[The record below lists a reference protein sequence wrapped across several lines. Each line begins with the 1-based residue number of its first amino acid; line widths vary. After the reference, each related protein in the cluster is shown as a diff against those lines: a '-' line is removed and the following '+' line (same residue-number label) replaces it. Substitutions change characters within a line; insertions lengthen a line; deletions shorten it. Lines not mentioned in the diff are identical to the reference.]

1 MFADLSG
8 VGLIDGNRTV
18 SSSKLSLS
26 WMLTSGAPPP
36 LSSVAF
42 GYTDMQRCTMA
53 RFALHKGCFLHYA
66 TLNGQ
71 G

>member
-42 GYTDMQRCTMA
+42 GYTDVQRCMITK
-53 RFALHKGCFLHYA
+53 FALHKGCFLLYA
-66 TLNGQ
+66 TANGH